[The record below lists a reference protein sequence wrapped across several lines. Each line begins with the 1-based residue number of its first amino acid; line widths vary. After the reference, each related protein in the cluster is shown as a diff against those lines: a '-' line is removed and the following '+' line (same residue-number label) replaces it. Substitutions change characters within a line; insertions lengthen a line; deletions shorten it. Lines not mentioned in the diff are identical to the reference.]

1 MIRHSIYS
9 KQFLYPLDTKSAL
22 TYNRITVS
30 DDADKELLSGT
41 GDDILRPV
49 DIQVSDTIEK
59 TLMNGSDTDNL
70 NLSDLV
76 GDGFLVVT
84 QIEENK

>member
-9 KQFLYPLDTKSAL
+9 KQFLYPLDIKSAL
-22 TYNRITVS
+22 TYNKITVS
-30 DDADKELLSGT
+30 DDANKELLSGT
-41 GDDILRPV
+41 GDDVLRPV

-59 TLMNGSDTDNL
+59 TLIAGNNTDNL
-70 NLSDLV
+70 NLSNLV

-84 QIEENK
+84 QIEENE